1 MEAENLTQNQL
12 SSLRI
17 GAFWPT
23 PAQECLLRAALLRGP
38 AAQAAWEQ
46 WSAQVDLDTLDA
58 GSFRLLPLLYVNL
71 EAEGVR
77 HPLMSKLKGIYRYHW
92 TKTRVLFY
100 QAALV
105 LDRLHA
111 SGFQTL
117 LLKGAALATLY
128 YPNPGLRPMDD
139 FDVLVPL
146 SQAAAAAAVLAA
158 AGWQPILQRPLHT
171 FTPAYFSVRPG
182 HGFRN
187 AAGQACDLH
196 WHVLFQACQPGADE
210 SFWQAAMPL
219 AFQGRATLALSPA
232 DQLLHLCAH
241 GTMWNPVS
249 SARWA
254 ADALLLLH
262 AAAIDWPRL
271 VAQAQAF
278 ALTLPLADTL
288 AYLKGLLNAPVPDT
302 VVEQLKAMPASGLER
317 RAYESWANPPN
328 WRYLLPQ
335 LESHYRL
342 YSPMGRGRSPLG
354 QVAGRLRFVQQVW
367 GVDHLWQLPGA
378 AWSKLLEWWHSKRLF
393 LK

>member
-1 MEAENLTQNQL
+1 MEAENLAQNQL
-12 SSLRI
+12 SSPKI

-23 PAQECLLRAALLRGP
+23 RAHECLLRAALLRGP
-38 AAQAAWEQ
+38 AARAAWEQ
-46 WSAQVDLDTLDA
+46 WSGQASLDTLDA
-58 GSFRLLPLLYVNL
+58 GSFRLLPLLYANL

-92 TKTRVLFY
+92 TKTRVLFH
-100 QAALV
+100 QAGLV

-111 SGFQTL
+111 AGFQTL
-117 LLKGAALATLY
+117 MLKGAALATLY

-146 SQAAAAAAVLAA
+146 SQAAAAAALLVE
-158 AGWQPILQRPLHT
+158 AGWQPILQRPLRA

-187 AAGQACDLH
+187 AAGQSCDLH
-196 WHVLFQACQPGADE
+196 WHVLFQACRPEADV
-210 SFWQAAMPL
+210 SFWQAAIPL

-241 GTMWNPVS
+241 GTLWNPMPSV
-249 SARWA
+249 RWA
-254 ADALLLLH
+254 ADAVLLLR
-262 AAAIDWPRL
+262 AAAVDWPRL

-278 ALTLPLADTL
+278 ALTLPLFDTL
-288 AYLKGLLNAPVPDT
+288 AYLKRLLDAPVPDT
-302 VVEQLKAMPASGLER
+302 VLEQLWDAPFSGPER
-317 RAYESWANPPN
+317 QAYESWGNPPN

-335 LESHYRL
+335 LEGQYRL
-342 YSPMGRGRSPLG
+342 YSAIGRGRSPLG
-354 QVAGRLRFVQQVW
+354 HVAGRLRFVQQLW
-367 GVDHLWQLPGA
+367 GLDHLWQLPGA
-378 AWSKLLEWWHSKRLF
+378 AWLKLREWWQSKRLF